1 MFPSSVVHFS
11 SILIVWKMSIEKMK
25 TRKKRRRKEEEDGEA
40 GWGVQGRVQCKSL
53 SLVNVESGANVNKQT
68 TAVTHSYGEM
78 HIDTHTHTRRRRE
91 SERRMGKKD
100 GEMAGEDKRWWNVL
114 ETDAQ
119 TRKNLHIDTSVQ
131 KTPNPLHKQTSAP
144 RGRIVSFVNTPVQSH
159 LP

>member
-1 MFPSSVVHFS
+1 
-11 SILIVWKMSIEKMK
+11 MSIEKMK

-78 HIDTHTHTRRRRE
+78 HIDTHTHTHE
-91 SERRMGKKD
+91 EKEGEWKKD
-100 GEMAGEDKRWWNVL
+100 GEKGWRDGRRGQKRSKGQRKTKDDGTCWRL
-114 ETDAQ
+114 THKHTH
-119 TRKNLHIDTSVQ
+119 TRKNLHIDTSVR